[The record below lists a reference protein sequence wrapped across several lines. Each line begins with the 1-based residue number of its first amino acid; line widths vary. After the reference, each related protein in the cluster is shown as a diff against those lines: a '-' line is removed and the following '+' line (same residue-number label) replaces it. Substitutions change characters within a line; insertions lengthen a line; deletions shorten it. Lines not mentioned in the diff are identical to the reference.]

1 MKYSSSNFIIK
12 RVELFQKEVIFTNTE
27 SISIIENMENTE
39 NFAEIYQEIANAAG
53 TETAV
58 AIYRLFRGQQIMF
71 PQKLYKKDYIYNY
84 IRQYYNGRNVREL
97 SQKFGYSDR
106 RIRQIVSGMSDGDKK
121 KRQ

>member
-58 AIYRLFRGQQIMF
+58 AIYLLFRGQQIMF

-84 IRQYYNGRNVREL
+84 IRQSYNGKNVREL

>member
-12 RVELFQKEVIFTNTE
+12 RVELFQKEVIFTNTG
-27 SISIIENMENTE
+27 SLSTLENMENAE
-39 NFAEIYQEIANAAG
+39 NFADIYQEIANAAG

-84 IRQYYNGRNVREL
+84 IRQSYNGKNVREL